1 MPLALS
7 VGEFFKGLFGTL
19 LAAAVFFALLALV
32 ISHLRYQFLTQ
43 MAVAGSFENMQA
55 EDAFQLKI
63 AQYLGTVH
71 RTPKPF
77 SVGSV
82 RLKDAD
88 LLKEELGETLYEE
101 MLEGACSALI
111 ASLRES
117 DTVIRYGDGH
127 IGLGVQAPREDIEG
141 AVKRVFEEASR
152 GGFRS
157 AQGDYRRIE
166 FEGGFASFPEN
177 GISVRGLVGGAEEA
191 LAQVGSSARIIMKE
205 VVETEEE
212 EEFAPRLPPGSDA
225 AQRQSSSLLD
235 PLTGVLRADR
245 LGGAMQKYVARY
257 RKDDKPCSM
266 LYIDIDSL
274 DRYNKHY
281 GPKAGDAIIV
291 EVAKVLEEFSR
302 KEDLIGRVDGEE
314 FILCMGC
321 WASEANAAAHRLA
334 AQIKKTQI
342 PYGTNTLRVTACIG
356 VSGFPDHGMVARQL
370 FDASEAALHSAKLKG
385 RSMTSMFQSGMFKP
399 QQKVVKVDSF

>member
-7 VGEFFKGLFGTL
+7 AGEFFKGLFGTL
-19 LAAAVFFALLALV
+19 LATALFFVVLALI

-43 MAVAGSFENMQA
+43 MAVAGSYENMQA

-77 SVGSV
+77 SVGAV
-82 RLKDAD
+82 RLKGVA
-88 LLKEELGETLYEE
+88 LLKEELGEALYEE
-101 MLEGACSALI
+101 MLEGACSSLS
-111 ASLRES
+111 ASLRDL
-117 DTVIRYGDGH
+117 DTVIRYGEDY
-127 IGLGVQAPREDIEG
+127 IGVGVQAPREDVEA

-157 AQGDYRRIE
+157 ASGDYRRIE

-177 GISVRGLVGGAEEA
+177 GISVRGLVSAAEEA
-191 LAQVGSSARIIMKE
+191 LDATSNGVPIVLKE
-205 VVETEEE
+205 KVETEEE
-212 EEFAPRLPPGSDA
+212 EEFAPRLPPGTDA
-225 AQRQSSSLLD
+225 AQRQGSSLLD
-235 PLTGVLRADR
+235 PMTGVLRADR

-291 EVAKVLEEFSR
+291 EVAKVLEDFSR

-334 AQIKKTQI
+334 AQIKKAQI
-342 PYGTNTLRVTACIG
+342 PYGSNTLRVTACIG
-356 VSGFPDHGMVARQL
+356 VAGFPDHGLVARQL

-385 RSMTSMFQSGMFKP
+385 RSMTAMFQSGMFKS